1 MIQTKRGNTL
11 SPLHIAQESDGT
23 WVVLTERGT
32 RFARTDTRTNA
43 RLIAAAPDL
52 LQALQSLLADT
63 SHAPLPID
71 LARAFGASWDIALD
85 AIAKAEGGD
94 H

>member
-11 SPLHIAQESDGT
+11 SPLHIAQESDGS
-23 WVVLTERGT
+23 WLVLTERGT

-43 RLIAAAPDL
+43 RLIAASPDL
-52 LQALQSLLADT
+52 LQALQCLLADT

-71 LARAFGASWDIALD
+71 LARSFGASWNIALE
-85 AIAKAEGGD
+85 AIAKAESGD
-94 H
+94 S